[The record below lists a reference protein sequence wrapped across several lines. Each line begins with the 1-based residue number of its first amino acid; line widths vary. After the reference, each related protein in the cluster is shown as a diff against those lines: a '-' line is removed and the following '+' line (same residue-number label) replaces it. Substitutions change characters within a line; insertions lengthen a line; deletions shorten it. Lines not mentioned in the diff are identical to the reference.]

1 MPADDAV
8 VQIRDVIKEFGP
20 LRVLDGVG
28 FDVARGQTVA
38 IVGRSG
44 SGKSTLLRCIAGLE
58 DTQGG
63 SIAVC
68 GHDVEI
74 GRAHV

>member
-1 MPADDAV
+1 MPAGDVATGEPV
-8 VQIRDVIKEFGP
+8 VRIKDVIKEFGP

-38 IVGRSG
+38 IVGRS
-44 SGKSTLLRCIAGLE
+44 
-58 DTQGG
+58 
-63 SIAVC
+63 
-68 GHDVEI
+68 EI